1 MTVVAHGHTAGKC
14 AVQLDIDMHRDRSDQ
29 RRVDNPCHRACV
41 VHGGA
46 RQLGLLLA
54 CADEEIG
61 QIGGQVRG
69 LGADLTELG
78 YVLGGQL
85 ALTGQVDASHLDV
98 HTGVEHARCRLGVD
112 EDVEFGGRGPV
123 AVGDGP
129 AHDAQLLDPFHDA
142 RLTVDGGGDVG
153 QRTGGD
159 QRHVIR
165 AHYGVDDEVD
175 RMLVLCGVR
184 RLRQHGTVQ
193 TSLAV
198 ELRCGDQRCD
208 HRAAVPRIYADAV
221 RHAKDL
227 KHLDGIA
234 GHVLQCA
241 VAANGRDTQHV
252 EVLHGEHDAERVIVS
267 GIAVKDDLLL
277 VFHRDTSV
285 GCVLWIGRYSGMAFS
300 RFARRGTRAAVQR
313 PARNVPRDGP
323 LCMRRR
329 HCPLAMIRRGRLR
342 RVWQR

>member
-1 MTVVAHGHTAGKC
+1 
-14 AVQLDIDMHRDRSDQ
+14 
-29 RRVDNPCHRACV
+29 
-41 VHGGA
+41 
-46 RQLGLLLA
+46 
-54 CADEEIG
+54 
-61 QIGGQVRG
+61 
-69 LGADLTELG
+69 
-78 YVLGGQL
+78 
-85 ALTGQVDASHLDV
+85 
-98 HTGVEHARCRLGVD
+98 
-112 EDVEFGGRGPV
+112 
-123 AVGDGP
+123 
-129 AHDAQLLDPFHDA
+129 
-142 RLTVDGGGDVG
+142 
-153 QRTGGD
+153 
-159 QRHVIR
+159 
-165 AHYGVDDEVD
+165 
-175 RMLVLCGVR
+175 MLVLCGVR